1 TSKCYLSVIKYFLAY
16 QQQIPHNQ
24 YDGDVS
30 FSLESVKRLW
40 ALMDTARNPNMAP
53 VSFQALCA
61 NVALP
66 EEFKAL
72 CEKQEASAIFY
83 RLGEYMHQKQ
93 NYSSVLTRF
102 YCKNC

>member
-1 TSKCYLSVIKYFLAY
+1 MKVLLALFVFAFLQYSSYSV
-16 QQQIPHNQ
+16 QVQ
-24 YDGDVS
+24 DGDVS

-83 RLGEYMHQKQ
+83 RLGRLLEEADLCEICS
-93 NYSSVLTRF
+93 NAACTGCL
-102 YCKNC
+102 